1 MSFNPTEAKNGMQ
14 ANRIGDIPKI
24 KETLRQIEGMATFKL
39 ALPLLKPFMRLLGI
53 DSTGIEASLQNVEK
67 LRSDIKEL
75 STIPDAFNDLLSER
89 GWIIYDHMNLEV
101 AKKAV
106 ALARSNEFEA
116 AEAQLVDYFNVD
128 EIRRQLRLLN
138 AVTAFHSRMRLAQ
151 LAADDHAA
159 GRFHASVP
167 VVLALMDGLVSEV
180 SENQRGFFATDVD
193 LRAWDSISAHDKGL
207 NAIARIFQKTRRKTT
222 TKPISVPYRHG
233 ILHGRDLSYD
243 NQLVATKV
251 WAALFAVRD
260 WAVLAERNQ
269 LGAPAPKP
277 TPGIMETLRK
287 WQEVQEQKKELAA
300 WTPRVVRVG
309 ETIPVS
315 GNADVYP
322 EGTPERH
329 LVSFLCAW
337 QRGNYGH
344 MARDAGTAWK
354 GSGSPTPA
362 EMRAT
367 FQSKR
372 LAGFELL
379 SVEDQAAAVSLV
391 TVKRIFKMDDEPTED
406 TQTYRLI
413 RVDADHEIAARTV
426 PGTTWAII
434 NWNW

>member
-1 MSFNPTEAKNGMQ
+1 MAFDPPQNGVEPT
-14 ANRIGDIPKI
+14 RIGDIPKI
-24 KETLRQIEGMATFKL
+24 KETLRQIEAMATVKT

-53 DSTGIEASLQNVEK
+53 DSTGIEASLQDVEK
-67 LRSDIKEL
+67 LRTDIKAL
-75 STIPDAFNDLLSER
+75 STIPDDFNDLLSER
-89 GWIIYDHMNLEV
+89 GWIIYDHLNLDV

-106 ALARSNEFEA
+106 ALAKSNDFEG
-116 AEAQLVDYFNVD
+116 AEAHLVAYFNVD

-138 AVTAFHSRMRLAQ
+138 AVTAFHSRMRLAH

-167 VVLALMDGLVSEV
+167 VVLALMDGLVSEI

-222 TKPISVPYRHG
+222 TEPISVPYRHG

-243 NQLVATKV
+243 NELVATKV

-260 WAVLAERNQ
+260 WAVLAERDQ
-269 LGAPAPKP
+269 LGAPAPTP
-277 TPGIMETLRK
+277 APGIMETLRK

-309 ETIPVS
+309 ETIPIS
-315 GNADVYP
+315 GSADVYP

-329 LVSFLCAW
+329 IVSFLSAW

-354 GSGSPTPA
+354 GSGCPTPA
-362 EMRAT
+362 DMRAT

-372 LAGFELL
+372 LDGFELL
-379 SVEDQAAAVSLV
+379 SVEDQAAAVSLI
-391 TVKRIFKMDDEPTED
+391 TVRRLFKSDDGPTED
-406 TQTYRLI
+406 TLTYRLI
-413 RVDADHEIAARTV
+413 RVDSNHEIAAPTV
-426 PGTTWAII
+426 ACTTWAII

>member
-1 MSFNPTEAKNGMQ
+1 
-14 ANRIGDIPKI
+14 
-24 KETLRQIEGMATFKL
+24 
-39 ALPLLKPFMRLLGI
+39 
-53 DSTGIEASLQNVEK
+53 
-67 LRSDIKEL
+67 
-75 STIPDAFNDLLSER
+75 
-89 GWIIYDHMNLEV
+89 
-101 AKKAV
+101 
-106 ALARSNEFEA
+106 
-116 AEAQLVDYFNVD
+116 
-128 EIRRQLRLLN
+128 
-138 AVTAFHSRMRLAQ
+138 MRLAQ
-151 LAADDHAA
+151 LAADDHEA

-180 SENQRGFFATDVD
+180 SENQRGFFAEGVD
-193 LRAWDSISAHDKGL
+193 LRAWDSIAAHDKGL

-222 TKPISVPYRHG
+222 TEPISVPYRHG

-260 WAVLAERNQ
+260 WAVLAERDQ

-277 TPGIMETLRK
+277 TPGIMESLRK
-287 WQEVQEQKKELAA
+287 WQDLQEQKKQLAA
-300 WTPRVVRVG
+300 WTPRVVEVG
-309 ETIPVS
+309 NTIPVS
-315 GNADVYP
+315 GNADAYP

-329 LVSFLCAW
+329 LVSFLSAW

-354 GSGSPTPA
+354 GSGTPSPA

-367 FQSKR
+367 FQSKQ
-372 LAGFELL
+372 LARFELL

-391 TVKRIFKMDDEPTED
+391 TVRRHFTEDDGPTED

-413 RVDADHEIAARTV
+413 RVDPDHEIAARSV
-426 PGTTWAII
+426 AGTTWAII

>member
-1 MSFNPTEAKNGMQ
+1 MAFEPPQDGVEPT
-14 ANRIGDIPKI
+14 RIGDIPKI
-24 KETLRQIEGMATFKL
+24 KETLRQIEAMATVKA

-53 DSTGIEASLQNVEK
+53 DSAGIEASLQDVEK
-67 LRSDIKEL
+67 LRTDIKAL
-75 STIPDAFNDLLSER
+75 SRIPDDFNDLLSER
-89 GWIIYDHMNLEV
+89 GWIIYDHLDLDV

-106 ALARSNEFEA
+106 ALAQSNDFKG
-116 AEAQLVDYFNVD
+116 AEAHLVAYFNVD

-138 AVTAFHSRMRLAQ
+138 AVTAFHSRMRLAH

-167 VVLALMDGLVSEV
+167 VVLALMDGLVSEI

-222 TKPISVPYRHG
+222 TEPISVPYRHG

-243 NQLVATKV
+243 NELVATKV

-260 WAVLAERNQ
+260 WAVLAERDQ
-269 LGAPAPKP
+269 LGAPAPAP
-277 TPGIMETLRK
+277 APGIMETLRK
-287 WQEVQEQKKELAA
+287 WQEVQEQKKALAA

-309 ETIPVS
+309 ETIPIS
-315 GNADVYP
+315 GSADVYP

-329 LVSFLCAW
+329 IVSFLSAW

-354 GSGSPTPA
+354 GSGCPTPA
-362 EMRAT
+362 DMRAT

-372 LAGFELL
+372 LDGFELL
-379 SVEDQAAAVSLV
+379 SVEDQAAAVSLI
-391 TVKRIFKMDDEPTED
+391 TVRRRFKSDDGPTED
-406 TQTYRLI
+406 TLTYRLI
-413 RVDADHEIAARTV
+413 RVDSNHEIAARTI

>member
-1 MSFNPTEAKNGMQ
+1 MTLDPLQDGAAPT
-14 ANRIGDIPKI
+14 RIRDIPKI
-24 KETLRQIEGMATFKL
+24 KEALRQIDAMASIKM
-39 ALPLLKPFMRLLGI
+39 ALPLLKPFMRLLGV
-53 DSTGIEASLQNVEK
+53 DSTGIATSLQDVEK
-67 LRSDIKEL
+67 LRADIEEL
-75 STIPDAFNDLLSER
+75 STIPDDFNDLLSER
-89 GWIIYDHMNLEV
+89 GWIIYDHLNLDV

-106 ALARSNEFEA
+106 ALAKSNDLDG
-116 AEAQLVDYFNVD
+116 AEAQLVAYFNVD

-138 AVTAFHSRMRLAQ
+138 AVTAFHSRMRLAH

-167 VVLALMDGLVSEV
+167 VLLALMDGLVSEI

-207 NAIARIFQKTRRKTT
+207 NAISRIFQKTRRKTT
-222 TKPISVPYRHG
+222 TEPINVPYRHG

-243 NQLVATKV
+243 NELVATKT

-260 WAVLAERNQ
+260 WAVLAERGQ
-269 LGAPAPKP
+269 LDAPAPQP
-277 TPGIMETLRK
+277 DPGIVDTLRK
-287 WQEVQEQKKELAA
+287 WHDVQERKKQLAA
-300 WTPRVVRVG
+300 WTPRIVRVG
-309 ETIPVS
+309 ETMPVS
-315 GNADVYP
+315 GSPDAYL

-329 LVSFLCAW
+329 VVSFLNAW

-354 GSGSPTPA
+354 GAGSPTA
-362 EMRAT
+362 ADMRAA
-367 FQSKR
+367 FQFKR
-372 LAGFELL
+372 LGGFELL

-391 TVKRIFKMDDEPTED
+391 TVKRIFKNDDGSTVD
-406 TQTYRLI
+406 TLTYRLI
-413 RVDADHEIAARTV
+413 RVDSDHEMAARTV